1 MDNNNTQNIDLGLS
15 KLMDKL
21 SLNVETAQDQ
31 IQELRSTVDNQN
43 MLIIQARQ
51 QVHVLQETVNYL
63 QNRITILE
71 DRLNLGNRYFLE
83 PEGVENHMDFVQQD
97 VQMLDSDTDEEMTA
111 RRNSADAGACVLP

>member
-71 DRLNLGNRYFLE
+71 DRLNVILINIWII
-83 PEGVENHMDFVQQD
+83 H
-97 VQMLDSDTDEEMTA
+97 
-111 RRNSADAGACVLP
+111 